1 MVWTELIR
9 MLKKPLDLIFYKG
22 ELILK
27 EGKII
32 KVSGPLVV
40 AEGMDNAN
48 VYDVVEVSE
57 DKLIGE
63 IIEMRGDKASIQVY
77 EETTGIG
84 PGDKVVTTGSPLS
97 IELGPGLI
105 EQMFDGI
112 QRPLQALQDAAG
124 DFLLRGVSVK
134 ALDREKKW
142 DFVPKVKVGDKVS
155 PGFVIGTVDETPIV
169 EHKIMVPMG
178 VEGTVKDIKSGS
190 FTVTD
195 TVCIVETAN
204 GDKEL
209 TMMQKWPVRTGR
221 PYVKKLDPTEP
232 LVTGQ
237 RVIDTFFPVTKGG
250 AAAIPGPFG
259 SGKTVVQHQLAKWAD
274 AEIVVYVG
282 CGERGNEMTD
292 VLGEFP
298 EIIDPKTGESLMKR
312 TVLIANTS
320 NMPVAAREASIYTGI
335 TISEYF
341 RDMGYSVAM
350 MADSTSRWAEALREM
365 SGRLEEMPG
374 DEGYPAYLASRIAD
388 YYERAGKVICKGE
401 DERVGALTVIGAVS
415 PPGGDISEPVSQA
428 TLRIVKVFWGLDY
441 ALSYKRHFPAINWLN
456 SYSLYQPKVDKY
468 LDENIDPEFS
478 KLRMKAMAL
487 LQEESGLLE
496 IVRLVGR
503 DSLSETDQLK
513 LEVTKSIREDFLQQN
528 AFHEVDT
535 YCSLKKQYKMLEIVL
550 EFYDLGLDALDK
562 GAYMSEIETMDVR
575 ERIARAKNIHEDEL
589 DKFEDIKKEMEEE
602 FSKLVAKGGTINA

>member
-1 MVWTELIR
+1 M
-9 MLKKPLDLIFYKG
+9 
-22 ELILK
+22 K

-124 DFLLRGVSVK
+124 DFLTRGVSVK
-134 ALDREKKW
+134 ALNREKKW
-142 DFVPKVKVGDKVS
+142 DFVPTVKAGDEVT
-155 PGFVIGTVDETPIV
+155 PGDVIGTVQETPIV
-169 EHKIMVPMG
+169 SHKIMVPMG
-178 VEGTVKDIKSGS
+178 VKGTVKDIKSGS
-190 FTVTD
+190 FTVVE
-195 TVCIVETAN
+195 TVCTVETEN

-292 VLGEFP
+292 VLMEFP

-388 YYERAGKVICKGE
+388 YYERAGKVVCVGE

-441 ALSYKRHFPAINWLN
+441 ALSYRRHFPAINWLN
-456 SYSLYQPKVDKY
+456 SYSLYQVKVDRY
-468 LDENIDPEFS
+468 LDENIDKNFS
-478 KLRMKAMAL
+478 KLRMRAMAL
-487 LQEESGLLE
+487 LQEESALQE

-535 YCSLKKQYKMLEIVL
+535 YCSLAKQYKMLELVL
-550 EFYDLGLDALDK
+550 SFYDEALEALDS
-562 GAYMSEIETMDVR
+562 GAYMSEIENMEIR
-575 ERIARAKNIHEDEL
+575 ERIARSKNIHEDDL
-589 DKFEDIKKEMEEE
+589 NKFEDIKSDMKDE
-602 FSKLVAKGGTINA
+602 FSKLVEKGGTINA